1 MIIRSFVKDYDDA
14 VLDLALKL
22 HEIVERLCAQEFF
35 LYEVKILEEKITEY
49 LDARKMIR
57 EEMPNLMLKPKP
69 KHHFLRKHLLI

>member
-35 LYEVKILEEKITEY
+35 LYEVKILEEMIVFFKPTE
-49 LDARKMIR
+49 IR
-57 EEMPNLMLKPKP
+57 EQF
-69 KHHFLRKHLLI
+69 FLVYIFLNIISFIF